1 MAEVPVIPPTS
12 ALLQIAYNS
21 LARGI
26 FGSVAAAGFSDL
38 RPSHGNVMEQLS
50 YVDGLRLGELAERAG
65 MTAQSMGEL
74 VDDLERR
81 GYVERR
87 PDPTDRRA
95 KRVHLTAKGRA
106 TRSAAAKAATR
117 MEAELRKL
125 LGPASYRQL
134 REMLSRITAA
144 NATNR
149 KGAAPRTR

>member
-50 YVDGLRLGELAERAG
+50 YVDGLRLRELAERAG

-74 VDDLERR
+74 VDDLERL

-95 KRVHLTAKGRA
+95 KRVHLTGKGRA
-106 TRSAAAKAATR
+106 ARSVAAKAATR
-117 MEAELRKL
+117 MERDLRKL
-125 LGPASYRQL
+125 LGPATYRQL
-134 REMLSRITAA
+134 REVLHRIVAG
-144 NATNR
+144 NATNWKAR
-149 KGAAPRTR
+149 

>member
-1 MAEVPVIPPTS
+1 
-12 ALLQIAYNS
+12 
-21 LARGI
+21 
-26 FGSVAAAGFSDL
+26 
-38 RPSHGNVMEQLS
+38 MEQLS

-74 VDDLERR
+74 VDDLEGL

-95 KRVHLTAKGRA
+95 KRVHLTGKGRL

-125 LGPASYRQL
+125 LGSADYRQL
-134 REMLSRITAA
+134 RQVLLRIVAA
-144 NATNR
+144 NATNV
-149 KGAAPRTR
+149 KTP